1 MTFGGW
7 VPLSTPNGNEH
18 EEDEEDEYGEEE
30 EQKMQNMTWDKAQV
44 RALRPRGCTG

>member
-18 EEDEEDEYGEEE
+18 EEEDEDEFGDED
-30 EQKMQNMTWDKAQV
+30 EQKMQNMGWDKAQV
-44 RALRPRGCTG
+44 RALRRWG